1 MCPTPLLPANS
12 VRHGCTG
19 NTAEYPYNT
28 ECQFSCIEG
37 YKLVG
42 SSLRKCQ
49 DNGLWSGGG
58 EFYCE
63 SKLKNILETILF
75 SDVMAFVKECIERYS
90 LCPGKKEV
98 QYVWMERR
106 LMFCEERAST

>member
-1 MCPTPLLPANS
+1 MPPANR

-19 NTAEYPYNT
+19 NATEYPYNT

-37 YKLVG
+37 YKLIG

-63 SKLKNILETILF
+63 SKLKKKDCRNDF
-75 SDVMAFVKECIERYS
+75 VFRRMAFVKQC
-90 LCPGKKEV
+90 
-98 QYVWMERR
+98 MNNAN
-106 LMFCEERAST
+106 AS

>member
-1 MCPTPLLPANS
+1 MCPTPLPPANS
-12 VRHGCTG
+12 VRQGCTG
-19 NTAEYPYNT
+19 NATEYPYNT

-37 YKLVG
+37 YKLIG

-63 SKLKNILETILF
+63 SKFDKFIEAILCLDPIA
-75 SDVMAFVKECIERYS
+75 SRDGMATE
-90 LCPGKKEV
+90 
-98 QYVWMERR
+98 
-106 LMFCEERAST
+106 LMAE

>member
-1 MCPTPLLPANS
+1 MCPTPLPPANS
-12 VRHGCTG
+12 VRQGCTG
-19 NTAEYPYNT
+19 NATEYPYNT

-37 YKLVG
+37 HKRVG

-63 SKLKNILETILF
+63 SKFDKFIEAILCL
-75 SDVMAFVKECIERYS
+75 DPMASRDGMATE
-90 LCPGKKEV
+90 
-98 QYVWMERR
+98 
-106 LMFCEERAST
+106 LMAE